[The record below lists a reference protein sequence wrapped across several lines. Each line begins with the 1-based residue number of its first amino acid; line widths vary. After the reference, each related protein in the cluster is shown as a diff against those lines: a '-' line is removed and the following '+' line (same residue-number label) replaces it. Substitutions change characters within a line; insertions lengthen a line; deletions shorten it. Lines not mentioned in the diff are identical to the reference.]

1 VSPLRARVDAWLSER
16 LPMDGIKAFLR
27 AQAAKPLPPNVS
39 WFHTFGSLL
48 LFLLAN
54 QIVTGVLLMVYYRP
68 TTDHAFDSVRYITA
82 KAAFGWLI
90 RGLHSWGS
98 TLMVFLLLLH
108 MARTFFM
115 GAFKKPRELT
125 WMVGVLIFGVTL
137 IFCFT
142 GYLLPWSQLSYWA
155 TTVGTE
161 IAGAIPGV
169 GLLLK
174 RLLLGGDAVSQE
186 TLLRFYV
193 THVVVL
199 PWVIV
204 GLVTLH
210 LAMVRSQGLATMDR
224 VGEEKHQGPGWRP
237 FFPDHV
243 LKELTVFSLFL
254 AFMFTLVVLW
264 PAELGEKADPLNTP
278 EGIKPEWYFLPTYQM
293 LKYFPALLGIGVSL
307 VPPLL
312 LFLWPLLDRTPERRF
327 RKRPVSVAIG
337 IAAVVMAMVMGLL
350 GHYSEREVGFFGARY
365 RVDHY
370 GIPTRVPGGEAK

>member
-1 VSPLRARVDAWLSER
+1 MKVVSDWLAAR
-16 LPMDGIKAFLR
+16 LPMDRLKGFVH

-54 QIVTGVLLMVYYRP
+54 QIVTGILLMVYYRP
-68 TTDHAFDSVRYITA
+68 TTDHAFDSVRYISA

-98 TLMVFLLLLH
+98 TLMVLLLLLH

-125 WMVGVLIFGVTL
+125 WMVGVVIFGAVLT
-137 IFCFT
+137 FCFT

-161 IAGAIPGV
+161 IAGSIPAAGPF
-169 GLLLK
+169 LK

-193 THVVVL
+193 VHVVIL
-199 PWVIV
+199 PWVVV
-204 GLVTLH
+204 GLVVLH
-210 LAMVRSQGLATMDR
+210 LVLVRTQGLATTAR
-224 VGEEKHQGPGWRP
+224 VGEEPHDGRGWRP
-237 FFPDHV
+237 FFPHHV

-254 AFMFTLVVLW
+254 AFLIGLVILW
-264 PAELGEKADPLNTP
+264 PAEVGDKADPLNTP
-278 EGIKPEWYFLPTYQM
+278 VGIKPEWYFLPTYQM
-293 LKYFPALLGIGVSL
+293 LKYFPALLGLFVSL
-307 VPPLL
+307 VPPVVLL
-312 LFLWPLLDRTPERRF
+312 VWPLLDRTPERRF

-337 IAAVVMAMVMGLL
+337 IAAIAVAVTMGLL
-350 GHYSEREVGFFGARY
+350 GHFSEREIRLFGTRY
-365 RVDHY
+365 QLDHY
-370 GIPTRVPGGEAK
+370 GIPTRVPEDR